1 MGTPSLI
8 SSILVVLDFSQG
20 KVSST
25 CLKKLIPAVSI
36 GVNSGRSQSPVGFE
50 IGNSIGVYY
59 RGDIDVLKNSSQPCL
74 RQLTRQ

>member
-1 MGTPSLI
+1 MGTPWSI
-8 SSILVVLDFSQG
+8 SSILVVLDFSQS
-20 KVSST
+20 KISSA

-59 RGDIDVLKNSSQPCL
+59 RGDIGVLKNSSQPRL
-74 RQLTRQ
+74 GRLTRQ